1 MNISLNLQIDYTI
14 NKIFTKKKFDYI
26 VYRFNLKNITLVKG
40 ILTKFDIITTLPY
53 LESLNTDYF
62 MIIDDHII
70 SCIIMELNEKLGIE
84 IDRGDF
90 IKENIDMLKNFIS
103 ELKTN
108 VKDVQLMLSETDKKK
123 TNKKKNQ

>member
-1 MNISLNLQIDYTI
+1 MNISFNLQIDYTI
-14 NKIFTKKKFDYI
+14 NKIFTKKEFDYI

-84 IDRGDF
+84 IDREDF
-90 IKENIDMLKNFIS
+90 IKENVSMLENFIS

-108 VKDVQLMLSETDKKK
+108 VKDVQVLLSETDKK
-123 TNKKKNQ
+123 NK